1 MSAMRHQRRDGDG
14 YMSIVRAIARIE
26 SAATKRPL
34 AIPKPPIS
42 LTLGDPMP
50 RIMLSEVAGTLFDSW
65 HQMAAGLARVYW
77 LAPPPTVSAA
87 AQLNAALA
95 ACETDLRVVVAAQP
109 DGSGD
114 NRSWLLDP
122 VGELGRAVGA
132 TGPLAIVVDAS
143 GRLAAQLPSP
153 SPDGVVALATR
164 LFKASTPTVV
174 RAQAPVLLL
183 DQLLEPA
190 LCQALID
197 HWRRSDKLVGGV
209 ASASGASVADT
220 EMKRRQDVPLDDARL
235 FAQLRDRLVCRV
247 VPAILQAFQTRIV
260 QIEAPRIGCY
270 DAGRGGW
277 FRRHR
282 DNTTEYTAHR
292 QFALSLNL
300 NPDDEYD
307 GAALRFPEFGRQLYR
322 PAAGAG
328 VVFSCALLHEV
339 MPVTRGRRFGVFTFL
354 HDQSRDAQY
363 HRLIAQAKARGIA
376 GFRMRDVRGS

>member
-1 MSAMRHQRRDGDG
+1 MSAMRHQRCDGDG
-14 YMSIVRAIARIE
+14 YIGIVRAIARIK
-26 SAATKRPL
+26 SSATKRPL
-34 AIPKPPIS
+34 AISKPPIS
-42 LTLGDPMP
+42 LTVGDPMP
-50 RIMLSEVAGTLFDSW
+50 RIILSEVAGTLFDSS

-77 LAPPPTVSAA
+77 LAPPPTMPAA
-87 AQLNAALA
+87 AQLSAALA
-95 ACETDLRVVVAAQP
+95 ACETDLRVVAAAQP
-109 DGSGD
+109 DVPGD

-122 VGELGRAVGA
+122 AGELGRAVGA

-143 GRLAAQLPSP
+143 GRLALLPSP
-153 SPDGVVALATR
+153 SPDAVVAQATH
-164 LFKASTPTVV
+164 LHMASTPAVV

-183 DQLLEPA
+183 DRLLEPA

-197 HWRRSDKLVGGV
+197 HWRRGDKLADGV

-235 FAQLRDRLVCRV
+235 FVQLRDRLVCRV
-247 VPAILQAFQTRIV
+247 VPAIFQAFQTRIA

-270 DAGRGGW
+270 DAGPGGW

-322 PAAGAG
+322 PPAGGG